1 MATETADAHT
11 SGLPAPVTTAAVVDP
26 AVRDGLVTVRFDTA
40 SVRRSGM
47 ILMTLVASLLLGLWL
62 FSVTRHFLFL
72 VLLAWMFAIALDPG
86 IKWLMAHGRSRGAS
100 AAIMGGGT
108 ILVALLLA
116 AVFGKLFFTQ
126 IAALVSDIPSVEKS
140 LINWVNAHFH
150 THWDAASISSSLH
163 LSSSNVAS
171 WAGKLSGGVL
181 GVVGSLA
188 AVLFDLLT
196 VVVFAF
202 YFAGDG
208 PNFMRAMA
216 TGMPPRAQKV
226 FLNISDITVEKTG
239 GYVASKIVLATL
251 SAFFHGIFFF
261 AIGVP
266 NWLPFA
272 LLVGITAQFV
282 PLIGT
287 YIGIIL
293 PVLATVFISPWKAIA
308 IVAFATVY
316 QQIESYFF
324 TPRVSQKT
332 MDVNP
337 AIALAAVFVGA
348 AIWGPIGAL
357 IGIPLAAAGVTILQ
371 TYHTSYDL
379 TQEMV
384 DAVGTHP
391 QNDAAAAAAAD
402 PAEAAVAR
410 DSS

>member
-1 MATETADAHT
+1 MSDVRARRDAEVT
-11 SGLPAPVTTAAVVDP
+11 IRFDAGSMWRSGGILM
-26 AVRDGLVTVRFDTA
+26 GLVA
-40 SVRRSGM
+40 
-47 ILMTLVASLLLGLWL
+47 ALLLGLWL

-72 VLLAWMFAIALDPG
+72 VLLAWMFAVALEPG
-86 IKWLMAHGRSRGAS
+86 ITWLIGRGRSRGVAT
-100 AAIMGGGT
+100 AIMGGGA
-108 ILVALLLA
+108 IVVSVLLA

-140 LINWVNAHFH
+140 LINWVNARFH
-150 THWDAASISSSLH
+150 THWDAASISSSLN

-171 WAGKLSGGVL
+171 WAGMLSGGVL

-208 PNFMRAMA
+208 PNFMRALA

-226 FLNISDITVEKTG
+226 FLNVAEITVSKTG
-239 GYVASKIVLATL
+239 GYVASKIILASL
-251 SAFFHGIFFF
+251 SALFHGIFFF

-266 NWLPFA
+266 FWLPFA

-282 PLIGT
+282 PMIGT

-293 PVLATVFISPWKAIA
+293 PVLATVFTSPWKALA

-324 TPRVSQKT
+324 TPRVSQRT

-357 IGIPLAAAGVTILQ
+357 IGIPLAAAGVTILD
-371 TYHTSYDL
+371 TYRKSYEL
-379 TQEMV
+379 APEVV
-384 DAVGTHP
+384 DAVGSR
-391 QNDAAAAAAAD
+391 AAPNPTSTNATLPESPAAHD
-402 PAEAAVAR
+402 
-410 DSS
+410 